1 MLEYGQGAQNPWLA
15 VLANEKQHRGE
26 KVHPELPSLLFCCVH
41 SMCSF
46 SILIEAADAWRI
58 SLRSVWRN
66 KCYSLSRHRKH
77 VLESS
82 IWKAAY
88 IWRNCTLQFVL
99 PLGWMSAWTLELMKL
114 LEMHC
119 RCHPFKFHS
128 VLKLL
133 FWRCPCITE
142 DVNVRVGKSL
152 WSYACEVISSAQLS
166 WRVDW
171 LPEFRRFRPA
181 MGAELWLSMNKR
193 VLDADRPLLIL
204 LRPIGH
210 LVSCY
215 VWVASA
221 APISRGERLRDGSWD
236 ASKPPSWIWI
246 PKLEFCRQILVV
258 REAWVQHCLAF
269 LPALVHPLFALT
281 VGRSFAM
288 SWC

>member
-1 MLEYGQGAQNPWLA
+1 MLFFIQTPETCSWVFNMKSRLHMEKLHLA
-15 VLANEKQHRGE
+15 ICPSSWMDVGLNIGTHETSWNALPLSPFQVSFSVEIVVLA
-26 KVHPELPSLLFCCVH
+26 L
-41 SMCSF
+41 SMHHWRRERTGRQISMTLCMRSHQLCTA
-46 SILIEAADAWRI
+46 IL
-58 SLRSVWRN
+58 
-66 KCYSLSRHRKH
+66 K
-77 VLESS
+77 
-82 IWKAAY
+82 
-88 IWRNCTLQFVL
+88 
-99 PLGWMSAWTLELMKL
+99 G
-114 LEMHC
+114 
-119 RCHPFKFHS
+119 
-128 VLKLL
+128 
-133 FWRCPCITE
+133 
-142 DVNVRVGKSL
+142 
-152 WSYACEVISSAQLS
+152 
-166 WRVDW
+166 W